1 MSNTRGPWIESSRAA
16 TDLLMPD
23 SCCRPDYD
31 RAFDAK
37 SAREQALAYRHD
49 GATGTTRRLL
59 DAIEA
64 AGDVAGATVLD
75 IGGGIGII
83 GLELLAAG
91 AASAVEVD
99 ASAPYVSVARHEAS
113 RRGLGDRA
121 TIRHGD
127 FVELADSIGT
137 ADIVTLHRVIC
148 CYEDWRSLVDRSTE
162 RARRLFGVVYPLDRW
177 WVRTAIGLGNLTMR
191 LIRRPFRGFV
201 HPERAIDARIREA
214 GFERRFYQRGWAWQ
228 TILYERRANQVGHT
242 TKEAPVPAS

>member
-1 MSNTRGPWIESSRAA
+1 
-16 TDLLMPD
+16 MPD

-31 RAFDAK
+31 KAFDAT
-37 SAREQALAYRHD
+37 SARRQALAYRHD

-59 DAIEA
+59 EAITA
-64 AGDVAGATVLD
+64 AGDVGGTTVLD

-99 ASAPYVSVARHEAS
+99 ASAPYVAVARHEAT
-113 RRGLGDRA
+113 RRGMGDRA

-127 FVELADSIGT
+127 FVELADSIGA

-148 CYEDWRSLVDRSTE
+148 CYEDWRSLVDRSSE
-162 RARRLFGVVYPLDRW
+162 RSSRLFGVVYPLDRW
-177 WVRTAIGLGNLTMR
+177 WMRAAVGLANLTLRIMR
-191 LIRRPFRGFV
+191 RSFRGYI
-201 HPERAIDARIREA
+201 HPEAAIDARIREA

-228 TILYERRANQVGHT
+228 TAVYERRANQVS
-242 TKEAPVPAS
+242 A